1 LPTEEGL
8 ALYHERRSAGLYG
21 RESYDWGTWIGT
33 LTTGLTSGVI
43 TPPQTFLSLYTFLE
57 SFFLLRR
64 LLERWDD
71 DVQTAPEKAR
81 RSALLRCL
89 RTYRGVPDLEK
100 AGVCYTKD
108 VVYLRG
114 LLQVERAV
122 AADATVLDRL
132 AMGVVAIELLP
143 DLQELGMIAPPQPLR
158 KLAADPDLESYIFS
172 FDESGE
178 NEKHVYNDA

>member
-1 LPTEEGL
+1 MPTEEGL
-8 ALYHERRSAGLYG
+8 ALYHERHTAGLYG

-33 LTTGLTSGVI
+33 LATGLASGVF
-43 TPPQTFLSLYTFLE
+43 TPPQTFLSLFIFLE

-64 LLERWDD
+64 LLEHWDD
-71 DVQTAPEKAR
+71 DVQAAPEKAR

-114 LLQVERAV
+114 LLQVES
-122 AADATVLDRL
+122 AAAKDETVLDRL
-132 AMGVVAIELLP
+132 TMGVVAMELLP
-143 DLQELGMIAPPQPLR
+143 DLQELGMVAPPQPLR
-158 KLAADPDLESYIFS
+158 KLASAPDLESYIFS

-178 NEKHVYNDA
+178 DEKHAYNDA